1 VSAGGLV
8 VFFLTTTLAAV
19 DWIMSREPHWFST
32 ILGLLFAVGTGC
44 SAMAFLIIVLK
55 EYFDEAPF
63 KGIVRASILNDLGNL
78 LMTTV
83 ILWAY
88 MSLAQFLITWMGN
101 LQEEVPWYL
110 RRGAGWWSIVVFLL
124 IVLHF
129 FVPFIM
135 LLSRFNKRRIQILGS
150 IAIGVLAM
158 RVIDTIWVIR
168 PSDEV
173 LRGFVPGL
181 YIWDLFTPL
190 AIGGLWLNGFLWT
203 LSRRPL
209 LPQNEP
215 ETVEILS
222 HVQHAHG

>member
-1 VSAGGLV
+1 
-8 VFFLTTTLAAV
+8 
-19 DWIMSREPHWFST
+19 M
-32 ILGLLFAVGTGC
+32 GC
-44 SAMAFLIIVLK
+44 SAMAFLIIILRVFI
-55 EYFDEAPF
+55 EEEAPF
-63 KGIVRASILNDLGNL
+63 KSIVRQSILNDLGNL

-101 LQEEVPWYL
+101 LQEEVPYYIHRVDGIWE
-110 RRGAGWWSIVVFLL
+110 IVAIML

-135 LLSRFNKRRIQILGS
+135 LLSRYNKRRIQILGS
-150 IAIGVLAM
+150 IAIGVLVM
-158 RVIDTIWVIR
+158 RTIDIIWIIR
-168 PSDEV
+168 PSDVV
-173 LRGFVPGL
+173 LREDHVVPWL

-209 LPQNEP
+209 LQQREP
-215 ETVEILS
+215 AVIELLS
-222 HVQHAHG
+222 HAAHDADHGGDHGPDHGAAPAHGAI